1 MIDQQIDPI
10 PPKRKSNRLRLTIW
24 TGADKA
30 LPMIYGVAV
39 VAIPLHFGL
48 LTTEAWG
55 IWVVF
60 QTLFLSISLTGDFF
74 FLQPMVKLA
83 SEHEA
88 DQRPIITAGS
98 TLYTVLSLLLGG
110 GITLLAPLFADILK
124 TGETGIEA
132 FGLMTATIGST
143 IPRNIAIR
151 VLQIDYRMGRIFI
164 LDLVYFG
171 GFVGLMIYGWQAGT
185 FSRTMD
191 MVWYN
196 LIALIGS
203 SVVGAVLCGVKII
216 PSFHHAGEA
225 IRRIVSIGLHQGGTG
240 IMTIIQ
246 QNIDVAIVSAT
257 RGSIAAGIYTAAR
270 IFYRIFEA
278 LREAGQLLLISVTSN
293 AYSRDDRESVQD
305 ITVLATAALVALL
318 YPLTILLISLA
329 PVGIPFILPEYE
341 SATTVFQWLIA
352 SGFAM
357 PFIIVPSS
365 VLLGIGETRDLF
377 RGMLIGTVVLAGAGL
392 TLTYEFG
399 PDGMAAGVL
408 LGNTT
413 IASLLTRRMNRY
425 IDFSFRGV
433 LKRSRSLGTIAR
445 TRLRDIKLMLNKSS
459 QKS

>member
-1 MIDQQIDPI
+1 MIDQEDII
-10 PPKRKSNRLRLTIW
+10 PERKSNRLRLTAW
-24 TGADKA
+24 TAADKA

-55 IWVVF
+55 TWVVF

-83 SEHEA
+83 SEFEA
-88 DQRPIITAGS
+88 DQRPIVTAGS
-98 TLYTVLSLLLGG
+98 ALYTVLSLALGS
-110 GITLLAPLFADILK
+110 IVSLFAWFFADILK
-124 TGETGIEA
+124 TGPTGTEA
-132 FGLMTATIGST
+132 FILMTATVGAT
-143 IPRNIAIR
+143 IPRNVAIR
-151 VLQIDYRMGRIFI
+151 VLQVDYGIARIFL

-171 GFVGLMIYGWQAGT
+171 GFVGLMIYGWRTGT

-196 LIALIGS
+196 LFALIAS
-203 SVVGAVLCGVKII
+203 SVVGALSCGVKIV
-216 PSFHHAGEA
+216 PAFRNVAGA
-225 IRRIVSIGLHQGGTG
+225 TRRIISIGMHQGGTG

-246 QNIDVAIVSAT
+246 QNVDVAIVSAT
-257 RGSIAAGIYTAAR
+257 RGPVAAGIYTAAR

-278 LREAGQLLLISVTSN
+278 LREAGQLLLISATSN
-293 AYSRDDRESVQD
+293 AYSRDDKERVQD
-305 ITVLATAALVALL
+305 LTVLATAALVAIL
-318 YPLTILLISLA
+318 YPLTILLIALA
-329 PVGIPFILPEYE
+329 PIGIPIILPEFE
-341 SATTVFQWLIA
+341 SASTVFQWLIA

-377 RGMLIGTVVLAGAGL
+377 RGMLTGTIVLAGAGL
-392 TLTYEFG
+392 ALTYEFSA
-399 PDGMAAGVL
+399 DGMAAGVL

-413 IASLLTRRMNRY
+413 IAALLTRRMNRY

-433 LKRSRSLGTIAR
+433 LRRSRSLGTIAR
-445 TRLRDIKLMLNKSS
+445 TRLREFRFNSNKFSA
-459 QKS
+459 KP

>member
-1 MIDQQIDPI
+1 MIEQEISI
-10 PPKRKSNRLRLTIW
+10 PPRKSNRLRLTAW
-24 TGADKA
+24 TAADKA

-48 LTTEAWG
+48 LNTEAFG
-55 IWVVF
+55 TWVVF

-83 SEHEA
+83 SEFEA

-98 TLYTVLSLLLGG
+98 SLYTLLSLSLGG
-110 GITLLAPLFADILK
+110 IVSITALFLADILK
-124 TGETGIEA
+124 AGPTGAEA
-132 FGLMTATIGST
+132 FALMVATVGAT

-151 VLQIDYRMGRIFI
+151 VLQVDYRIFRIFL

-171 GFVGLMIYGWQAGT
+171 GFVLCMIYGWQTNT

-196 LIALIGS
+196 LYTLTAS
-203 SVVGAVLCGVKII
+203 SVIGALLCGVKII
-216 PSFHHAGEA
+216 PSFKNVVQAT
-225 IRRIVSIGLHQGGTG
+225 RRIVSIGLHQGGTG

-246 QNIDVAIVSAT
+246 QNVDVGIVTAT
-257 RGSIAAGIYTAAR
+257 RGPLATGVYTAAR

-278 LREAGQLLLISVTSN
+278 LREAGQLLLISATSN
-293 AYSRDDRESVQD
+293 AYSRDDKERVQD
-305 ITVLATAALVALL
+305 ITVLATATLVAIL
-318 YPLTILLISLA
+318 YPATILLILLA
-329 PVGIPFILPEYE
+329 PIGIPLILPKVE
-341 SATTVFQWLIA
+341 SASTVFQWLIA

-377 RGMLIGTVVLAGAGL
+377 RGMLIGTIVLVGAGIG
-392 TLTYEFG
+392 LTYEFG

-413 IASLLTRRMNRY
+413 IAALLTKRMNRY

-433 LKRSRSLGTIAR
+433 LRRSRSLGTIAR
-445 TRLRDIKLMLNKSS
+445 TRLKEFRFNSDGSS
-459 QKS
+459 TNS